1 MSNTTLHP
9 ALQNFLVD
17 INDECANPGTMW
29 ASVISWG
36 NHGML
41 RLHVCVDV
49 ITLPFGILMLIGL
62 VARRLLVTGAFSTRK
77 WPVAPE
83 SDMACCT
90 DLVTFAL
97 SKIVA
102 ALGSSCR
109 LFACTIICHT
119 LLRVGMVGVGG
130 LLISFVGGMYSS
142 SAAESSSLVNSSVA
156 AVLLSSHFSST
167 LLMHTVSSSAKSWL
181 MLLIGVGYSSG

>member
-1 MSNTTLHP
+1 MS
-9 ALQNFLVD
+9 
-17 INDECANPGTMW
+17 
-29 ASVISWG
+29 
-36 NHGML
+36 
-41 RLHVCVDV
+41 RLHVWVDLIDFPLGKV
-49 ITLPFGILMLIGL
+49 MVIGL

-83 SDMACCT
+83 SDMACFT
-90 DLVTFAL
+90 DLVTLAV
-97 SKIVA
+97 SKIA
-102 ALGSSCR
+102 AACGNSCK
-109 LFACTIICHT
+109 LFACTIVCHA

-130 LLISFVGGMYSS
+130 LLIPFVGGMYSS